1 MRREPPLYLQHP
13 NLFTRDEI
21 KDMLVAKRRQASKI
35 VALLGNP
42 AQSKGKKMAKVNK
55 KVRDMYGNYIQP
67 GDYIS
72 YPARQGKDMYVR
84 TGRVLEI
91 DRRQLNEKPAE
102 DTLHLAVAYPPRW
115 DIRKYLPADQW
126 DVKIRKI
133 TIGRN
138 SINRST
144 ILPKSYI
151 QNDSRY
157 DCLLE
162 I

>member
-1 MRREPPLYLQHP
+1 MRRKPPLYLQHP
-13 NLFTRDEI
+13 DLFSEDEI
-21 KDMLVAKRRQASKI
+21 RDMLTAKRRQALR
-35 VALLGNP
+35 VTTLPGDP
-42 AQSKGKKMAKVNK
+42 AQGKGKKMAKVNK

-84 TGRVLEI
+84 TGRVLEV

-102 DTLHLAVAYPPRW
+102 DTLRLAVAYPPRW

-144 ILPKSYI
+144 VLPKSYV

-157 DCLLE
+157 NRLLE